1 MTKDWRYIIYIAI
14 LVAIFLLVQ
23 LSRSKQFDW
32 RVTYAS
38 ADANPYG
45 TVALQTLL
53 RQSGYQLN
61 NSYKT
66 FYELKDSIPAETALF
81 AVARS
86 MSVGTEDTNALL
98 QYVARGGHAL
108 LMGDYFYG
116 KLADTLGISVDD
128 NLFKE
133 GELFPQKDTLNLH
146 LVNTSFDTLA
156 TFPVRNDHIH
166 THFGRVDSVRATVLI
181 RNEANQP
188 VAIRVQHGQGTLI
201 LACTPMVLT
210 NIHILS
216 SDNARL
222 ASSLFSCLNST
233 AITRTEYYHL
243 GRMEVSTPLRFI
255 LRNETLR
262 WAYYLL
268 MCMILLFILFEA
280 KRKQRI
286 IPVIKPLENTTL
298 EFVATI
304 GNLYYQRGD
313 HKNIAEKKITFFWDR
328 VRSNYYLNVSPGQD
342 GFAEVL
348 AKKTGHIPQAVHDLL
363 SQFNAVHNA
372 RQIDGSTLKKLSESI
387 AEFWKSK

>member
-1 MTKDWRYIIYIAI
+1 MTKDWRYIFYIAI

-66 FYELKDSIPAETALF
+66 FYELKDSIPTETALF

-128 NLFKE
+128 NLFKG

-146 LVNTSFDTLA
+146 LMNTSFDTLA

-243 GRMEVSTPLRFI
+243 GRMEAGTPLRFI
-255 LRNETLR
+255 LHNETLR

-268 MCMILLFILFEA
+268 MCLILLFIFFEA

-286 IPVIKPLENTTL
+286 IPIIKPLENTTL

-348 AKKTGHIPQAVHDLL
+348 AKKTGHMPQAVHDLL

-372 RQIDGSTLKKLSESI
+372 RQIDGSTLQKLSESI

>member
-1 MTKDWRYIIYIAI
+1 MTKDWRYIFYIAI

-66 FYELKDSIPAETALF
+66 FYELKDSIPTETALF

-128 NLFKE
+128 NLFKG

-243 GRMEVSTPLRFI
+243 GRMEAGTPLRFI
-255 LRNETLR
+255 LHNETLR

-268 MCMILLFILFEA
+268 MCLILLFIFFEA

-286 IPVIKPLENTTL
+286 IPIIKPLENTTL

-348 AKKTGHIPQAVHDLL
+348 AKKTGHMPQAVHDLL

-372 RQIDGSTLKKLSESI
+372 RQIDGSTLQKLSESI